1 MIKENIKS
9 KIILALAGVVI
20 LAFAIALLIK
30 VGFGL
35 SAWDAFYANLAAATG
50 LTFGFFS
57 YFVGSILIMINTVI
71 SHKRYNWSA
80 LLMSFLIG
88 NCVDIFNKIFANSF
102 NLQSFIAR
110 VIIFIIGI
118 IIYGLGIS
126 LLIYSGLPSPLE
138 EFQFAIQKLSKVSIG
153 TSKFLSD
160 FTALILAIIVGI
172 ISKRGLGQISIATI
186 IITLVVG
193 KVVGTW
199 ITALTKINLRE
210 KIIKIK

>member
-1 MIKENIKS
+1 
-9 KIILALAGVVI
+9 
-20 LAFAIALLIK
+20 
-30 VGFGL
+30 
-35 SAWDAFYANLAAATG
+35 
-50 LTFGFFS
+50 
-57 YFVGSILIMINTVI
+57 
-71 SHKRYNWSA
+71 
-80 LLMSFLIG
+80 MSFLIG

>member
-35 SAWDAFYANLAAATG
+35 SAWDAFYANLAVATG

-57 YFVGSILIMINTVI
+57 YFMGSILIMINTVI
-71 SHKRYNWSA
+71 SHKKYNWSA
-80 LLMSFLIG
+80 LLISFLIG

-118 IIYGLGIS
+118 IIYGLGVS

-172 ISKRGLGQISIATI
+172 ISKKGLGQISIATI
-186 IITLVVG
+186 IITLLVG

-199 ITALTKINLRE
+199 ITALTKINLKE